1 MIQIIMGKEKFQN
14 RVLKFKTK
22 KKKRNKA
29 IQISKINLQ
38 KSLTWTIWW
47 INSINLLELEN
58 QLFNSQHSLKYIN
71 QIAISIT
78 ISLISILLS
87 IFNQP
92 SKTFLYNSLKLL
104 TSLNSKDKYSQIK
117 FKSEDLNIILI
128 KQKYKN

>member
-14 RVLKFKTK
+14 RVLKFKT